1 MRHIITIIFI
11 CSTTI
16 IFGQRLFFAG
26 NAVDTLKINS
36 NSSYYH
42 FDTCGTS
49 TGTKDEYVIVFENST
64 NQYVID
70 TYQRT
75 EYKVTFKPNNSSSK
89 SKILA
94 KRQKI
99 KNDFLNNLLTELQ
112 TKSVPPN
119 FNNIGLTVEMFNK
132 LTDKKHIIKIAKS
145 QDADW
150 HFKKKY
156 STVDQNTLFF
166 KNCQNVDTFNLF
178 LKTVFDTT
186 GYAMI
191 TDASDEFDIYI
202 STNKTK
208 FSFEGKYPNPYK
220 QPWYDHTDKSK
231 HLPSAI

>member
-145 QDADW
+145 QGWGLDEYRKSQE
-150 HFKKKY
+150 FSSLKNKEIESKIN
-156 STVDQNTLFF
+156 QEKIIEN
-166 KNCQNVDTFNLF
+166 KNCYIIFFFFF
-178 LKTVFDTT
+178 LKV
-186 GYAMI
+186 
-191 TDASDEFDIYI
+191 
-202 STNKTK
+202 
-208 FSFEGKYPNPYK
+208 
-220 QPWYDHTDKSK
+220 
-231 HLPSAI
+231 